1 LWNNQIIT
9 TTKNKKI
16 MTTTTTLPIE
26 FHVLDFGASFNI
38 EGNFDA
44 AAMMEDEN
52 GKIYE
57 IIYICTLEFKAYIE
71 SIEFVDA
78 EVDEEGFFSWLIEG
92 SEEVKKEGIAFICFD
107 YDILNHLNDFINSD
121 YNTLSKTVKQ

>member
-1 LWNNQIIT
+1 MNLP
-9 TTKNKKI
+9 
-16 MTTTTTLPIE
+16 TTTLPIE
-26 FHVLDFGASFNI
+26 FHVLSFGSSFNI

-52 GKIYE
+52 GKISE
-57 IIYICTLEFKAYIE
+57 IIYICTIEFKGYIE
-71 SIEFVDA
+71 SLEFVDT

-92 SEEVKKEGIAFICFD
+92 SEEVNKDGIAFISFD
-107 YDILNHLNDFINSD
+107 FEILMHLNDFINSD

>member
-1 LWNNQIIT
+1 
-9 TTKNKKI
+9 
-16 MTTTTTLPIE
+16 MTTTETLPIE
-26 FHVLDFGASFNI
+26 LHVLSFGSSFNI

-52 GKIYE
+52 GKISE

-71 SIEFVDA
+71 SLEFTDV
-78 EVDEEGFFSWLIEG
+78 EVDEEGFFSWLIES
-92 SEEVKKEGIAFICFD
+92 SEEVNKDGIQFICFD
-107 YDILNHLNDFINSD
+107 YDILNHLNDFIKSD